1 MHNMVR
7 PRKRRMVNFQHDVRH
22 FTPAD
27 ISGEYMDEVNIT
39 IDELEAL
46 RLSYLE
52 RMKQSDAALKMEV
65 HQSTFH
71 RTLQRTLEK
80 ISDALV
86 NGKSI
91 RVEGGNYTM
100 PGRDGTG
107 PRGEGPIGGQRM
119 GRGQRGQGR
128 GMRAGGYRS
137 GIGPGFGGPAGECKC
152 PNCGYT
158 QVHQRGTPCAQTN
171 CPECGKPMIRN

>member
-1 MHNMVR
+1 MVR
-7 PRKRRMVNFQHDVRH
+7 PRKRRMVNFEHDSRH
-22 FTPAD
+22 FKPYD
-27 ISGEYMDEVNIT
+27 VCIENMDEVNIT

-52 RMKQSDAALKMEV
+52 KIKQNDAAMKMEV
-65 HQSTFH
+65 HQSTFQ
-71 RTLQRTLEK
+71 RMLQRTLEK

-100 PGRDGTG
+100 PGKDGTG
-107 PRGEGPIGGQRM
+107 PRGEGPIAGQ

-128 GMRAGGYRS
+128 GNRNGNRPISTAPGGQ
-137 GIGPGFGGPAGECKC
+137 CKC
-152 PNCGYT
+152 PSCGYEKA
-158 QVHQRGTPCAQTN
+158 HQPGTPCTQIN
-171 CPECGKPMIRN
+171 CPKCGSSMIRK